1 MIISIKNN
9 KGGVG
14 KSWLTFNLGHG
25 LAMMGKKVLIL
36 TSDSQNNIL
45 TFAGF
50 ELRDYKGLESLV
62 LKNDCDVLRIREN
75 LYYIPLADNNFSQKF
90 REKIKKKILDLK
102 NEYDYILID
111 SVPTLAVDKEFQ
123 EISNKII
130 VPSYMDDVSILGID
144 NMLKNTVDKNKIL
157 AIVPN
162 RFNNT
167 KNERD
172 RYVELKKILEGNKI
186 LLTNPIKQTSFVG
199 DLIAKNKTVWDSDSK
214 KIEET
219 CMTLQII
226 LKEILRNENN

>member
-14 KSWLTFNLGHG
+14 KSWLTFNIGHG
-25 LAMMGKKVLIL
+25 LSMMGKKVLIL

-50 ELRDYKGLESLV
+50 ELKDYKGLESLV
-62 LKNDCDVLRIREN
+62 LKNDCDILRIREN

-102 NEYDYILID
+102 SEYDYILID

-130 VPSYMDDVSILGID
+130 VPSYMDDVSILGVD
-144 NMLKNTVDKNKIL
+144 NMLKDTVDKNKIL
-157 AIVPN
+157 AIIPN
-162 RFNNT
+162 RFNGT
-167 KNERD
+167 RNEKE
-172 RYVELKKILEGNKI
+172 RYSELKKILEGNKI
-186 LLTNPIKQTSFVG
+186 LLTEPIKQTSFVG
-199 DLIAKNKTVWDSDSK
+199 DLIAKNKTVWDSCSK

-219 CMTLQII
+219 CIILQTV
-226 LKEILRNENN
+226 LKEILKNENN

>member
-62 LKNDCDVLRIREN
+62 LKNDCDVLRIRDN

-172 RYVELKKILEGNKI
+172 RYAELKKILDGNKI
-186 LLTNPIKQTSFVG
+186 LLTDPIKQTSFVG
-199 DLIAKNKTVWDSDSK
+199 DLIAKNKTVWDSYSK

-219 CMTLQII
+219 CITLQIV
-226 LKEILRNENN
+226 LKEILKNENN